1 MKIDETVIT
10 HEVLLILVFLFGLGI
25 GGSVASFTWQEKYST
40 CERDI
45 MAFNIKKASD
55 DYK

>member
-1 MKIDETVIT
+1 MKTDETVIT
-10 HEVLLILVFLFGLGI
+10 HEVLFIVVFLLGLGI
-25 GGSVASFTWQEKYST
+25 GGAVASFTWQNKYST

-45 MAFNIKKASD
+45 MAFNIQKASD